1 MATCEA
7 MEFALKGSMFLEMP
21 NLKID
26 NILRL
31 FPLTDIPTPNH
42 RNYNQG
48 IPIFVVCYVSL
59 TGFDGNLSPDL

>member
-1 MATCEA
+1 METCEA

-31 FPLTDIPTPNH
+31 FPLTGASTPSY
-42 RNYNQG
+42 RNYDQG

-59 TGFDGNLSPDL
+59 TGFVGNLSPDL